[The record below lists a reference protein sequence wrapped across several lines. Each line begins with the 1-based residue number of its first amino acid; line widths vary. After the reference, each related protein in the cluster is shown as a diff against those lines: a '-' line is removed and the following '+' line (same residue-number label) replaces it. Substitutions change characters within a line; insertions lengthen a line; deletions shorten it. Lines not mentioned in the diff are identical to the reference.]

1 MWNTK
6 SICLF
11 LLGFIGVG
19 TVEGQTSVDSYEY
32 SSYVDPRI
40 GSEGLGRVFIGP
52 SCPYGMVKPSP
63 DCTPSPNSGWLPMP
77 ERVDGFAQV
86 HVSGTG
92 GGPKYGNVLVTPF
105 GDGMDRVNHYDYR
118 EYETIRLGYYDT
130 QFKQNG
136 IRTEITTA
144 NRASFYRF
152 TYPEDSLKS
161 LAVDAGFFLGEN
173 PVPDARE
180 AQQFVGSEIQVL
192 SDHEVAG
199 YTRIRGGWNN
209 GKAIRYISMRKQTAR
224 LCSHLPGKVTV
235 LRRHSRSMTLQKRP
249 VPCCVLRRTIK
260 WCS

>member
-52 SCPYGMVKPSP
+52 SCPYGMVKPSH

-92 GGPKYGNVLVTPF
+92 G
-105 GDGMDRVNHYDYR
+105 R
-118 EYETIRLGYYDT
+118 
-130 QFKQNG
+130 
-136 IRTEITTA
+136 
-144 NRASFYRF
+144 S
-152 TYPEDSLKS
+152 
-161 LAVDAGFFLGEN
+161 
-173 PVPDARE
+173 
-180 AQQFVGSEIQVL
+180 QV
-192 SDHEVAG
+192 
-199 YTRIRGGWNN
+199 W
-209 GKAIRYISMRKQTAR
+209 
-224 LCSHLPGKVTV
+224 
-235 LRRHSRSMTLQKRP
+235 
-249 VPCCVLRRTIK
+249 
-260 WCS
+260 

>member
-105 GDGMDRVNHYDYR
+105 GDGMDWVNHYDYR
-118 EYETIRLGYYDT
+118 EYETFGWDIMTRRLS
-130 QFKQNG
+130 
-136 IRTEITTA
+136 RTA
-144 NRASFYRF
+144 FVR
-152 TYPEDSLKS
+152 KS
-161 LAVDAGFFLGEN
+161 LL
-173 PVPDARE
+173 P
-180 AQQFVGSEIQVL
+180 IVL
-192 SDHEVAG
+192 LSIVLL
-199 YTRIRGGWNN
+199 IR
-209 GKAIRYISMRKQTAR
+209 KI
-224 LCSHLPGKVTV
+224 L
-235 LRRHSRSMTLQKRP
+235 
-249 VPCCVLRRTIK
+249 
-260 WCS
+260 